1 MNRSQHTDHF
11 KIDSDSEDD
20 GSDSDIHSGPRKRR
34 RYTASNQGKC
44 CSNTLDIR
52 PMRRRFLHRHTNVWL
67 FPVASKRP
75 TPSTK
80 SLSDSGSEEQA
91 YNGSRPRIVP
101 AKKNR
106 QQRRML
112 QAAAEPSSNHGEVR
126 FSTRKAAKVSNYN
139 EDDEDPFE
147 DEDNILTPGYWATA
161 QDEDVPAIDAVLNHR
176 LREDRSREITT
187 LGKDDF
193 EYKIKWQGKAHIHA
207 TWETNG
213 ALISYRGIRRLDNYY
228 KKTVEEDI
236 HMTHDSGI
244 PPEEKEKWSLD
255 RERDADALDDYVKVE
270 RVIGK
275 QLNEDGEVEYFVK
288 CMAPFFPHPR

>member
-1 MNRSQHTDHF
+1 MLT
-11 KIDSDSEDD
+11 
-20 GSDSDIHSGPRKRR
+20 
-34 RYTASNQGKC
+34 
-44 CSNTLDIR
+44 
-52 PMRRRFLHRHTNVWL
+52 V
-67 FPVASKRP
+67 
-75 TPSTK
+75 
-80 SLSDSGSEEQA
+80 
-91 YNGSRPRIVP
+91 
-101 AKKNR
+101 KKGQ

-112 QAAAEPSSNHGEVR
+112 QAATEPPPVHGEVR

-139 EDDEDPFE
+139 EDDEDPFD

-161 QDEDVPAIDAVLNHR
+161 QEEDTPAIDAVLNHR
-176 LREDRSREITT
+176 LREDRSKEVTIP
-187 LGKDDF
+187 GKDDF

-228 KKTVEEDI
+228 KKIVEEDI

-255 RERDADALDDYVKVE
+255 RERDADALEDYVKVE

-275 QLNEDGEVEYFVK
+275 QLDEDGEVEYFVK
-288 CMAPFFPHPR
+288 CM